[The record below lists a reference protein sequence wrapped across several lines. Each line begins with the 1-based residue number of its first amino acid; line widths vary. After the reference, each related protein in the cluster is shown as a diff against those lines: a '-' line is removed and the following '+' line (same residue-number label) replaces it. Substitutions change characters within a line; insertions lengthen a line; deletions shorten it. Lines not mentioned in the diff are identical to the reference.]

1 MSVEEAAVEMKA
13 YMVEKM
19 MGDQS
24 HLWKNDKLEE
34 EMWVR
39 ALKEGSLRLPSQA
52 QILEDGRRD
61 LRYVLQVCSLLV
73 KTRPFFFLCIFR
85 YLIRFW
91 SLPTLSVHLMT
102 HRHVFGVVNL
112 PSA

>member
-1 MSVEEAAVEMKA
+1 MSVEEAAMEMKA

-19 MGDQS
+19 MEDQS

-39 ALKEGSLRLPSQA
+39 ALKEGNLRLPSQA

-73 KTRPFFFLCIFR
+73 KT
-85 YLIRFW
+85 
-91 SLPTLSVHLMT
+91 
-102 HRHVFGVVNL
+102 
-112 PSA
+112 